1 MKRANSSSL
10 PGWLNQTSPQFAYS
24 TFFTVAPIPKV
35 NGGNEITEPIQ
46 LPKSQKLCHQ
56 RAKVKGNEPK
66 VLSYLFRILNELFA
80 QN

>member
-1 MKRANSSSL
+1 MLKMKRANSSSL

-56 RAKVKGNEPK
+56 RAKVKGI
-66 VLSYLFRILNELFA
+66 VATIIVFYLRISQELT
-80 QN
+80 